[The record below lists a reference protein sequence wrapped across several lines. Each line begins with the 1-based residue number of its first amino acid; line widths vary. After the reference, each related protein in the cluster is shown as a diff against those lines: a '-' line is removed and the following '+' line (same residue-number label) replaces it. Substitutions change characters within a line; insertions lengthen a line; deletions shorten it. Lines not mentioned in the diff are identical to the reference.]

1 METLPIEIYDCTL
14 RDGEQQAG
22 LFFSSSTKHQLAHL
36 IAKTGINGLDI
47 MPCVSEQEMALTKTL
62 IAEGFDGWLTA
73 ATLMNKQFIDQ
84 AKDCGIK
91 RIVIIYAL
99 SDRLMLLRD
108 PQIRKISEFTGKTI
122 DDDIPATVIDK
133 IRQSA
138 IETIVENLHYATQVA
153 GLRVDFAG
161 EDSSRADFDFLV
173 QCIRSFSPYIEHFI
187 LCDTVGVLTPAKS
200 HIWVKD
206 LIQST
211 PGVAFG
217 LHYHNDMGMALE
229 NTLQSVIAGA
239 SLITGTF
246 CGIGERAGNVALE
259 QVLNG
264 LRVRFGIELAG
275 INYDAIAPVTNYI
288 EQMGVRPAPPYSLAA
303 QRHETGVHVN
313 SLLSDPK
320 SYDAFDHSSID
331 IIFGKWSGASNF
343 QYLFEKQLHNPQ
355 PREQYEQMRST
366 IKSLATEQERYFTAT
381 EVLELWKN
389 GAFK

>member
-1 METLPIEIYDCTL
+1 METSPIKIYDNTL

-36 IAKTGINGLDI
+36 IAKTGIDGLDI
-47 MPCVSEQEMALTKTL
+47 MPCVSAQETALTKTL
-62 IAEGFDGWLTA
+62 IAEGFDGLLTA
-73 ATLMNKQFIDQ
+73 ATLMNKQFIDM
-84 AKDCGIK
+84 AKDCGLK
-91 RIVIIYAL
+91 RIAMIYAL
-99 SDRLMLLRD
+99 SDRLMFLRD
-108 PQIRKISEFTGKTI
+108 PQIRKMSEFTGKTI
-122 DDDIPATVIDK
+122 DDDIPAHEIDR
-133 IRQSA
+133 IRQNA
-138 IETIVENLHYATQVA
+138 IETVVENLRYATQVA
-153 GLRVDFAG
+153 GLRVDLAA

-173 QCIRSFSPYIEHFI
+173 QCIRSFSPYIENFI

-200 HIWVKD
+200 NIWVTD
-206 LIQST
+206 LIRST

-229 NTLQSVIAGA
+229 NTLQSIIAGA

-275 INYDAIAPVTNYI
+275 INYDAIAPVTDYI
-288 EQMGVRPAPPYSLAA
+288 EQLGVRPAPPYSLAA

-320 SYDAFDHSSID
+320 SYDAFAHSSID

-343 QYLFEKQLHNPQ
+343 QYLFEKQLQIPQ
-355 PREQYEQMRST
+355 PRAQYEQMRST
-366 IKSLATEQERYFTAT
+366 IKSLATEQERYFTAN